1 MPSTSKLL
9 LSALAVFG
17 RRVEALPMSKHL
29 SAFAPRKSVQRK
41 RGEPENSLRK
51 GQLRMTRVR
60 ARRRSPYTLVEAG
73 ARGGPLL

>member
-29 SAFAPRKSVQRK
+29 SAFAPRKSVR
-41 RGEPENSLRK
+41 EENVTNPEILCEKVS
-51 GQLRMTRVR
+51 
-60 ARRRSPYTLVEAG
+60 SE
-73 ARGGPLL
+73 

>member
-29 SAFAPRKSVQRK
+29 SAFAPRKSV
-41 RGEPENSLRK
+41 EENVANPKILCEKVS
-51 GQLRMTRVR
+51 
-60 ARRRSPYTLVEAG
+60 SE
-73 ARGGPLL
+73 